1 MKRFK
6 FILLIHIAFLFFY
19 SFYSLGQEQF
29 KIEKPNLIVN
39 NGQLFITYD
48 LNNKDYDYTIDIEI
62 INSSGVKINASAL
75 SGDLGPSI
83 KAGDNKTIIWN
94 LTQDNIFL
102 DEDISVRIVGNVSPK
117 TYNKGILLMQSAV
130 WPGWGQTKL
139 TKGKPYWIVGF
150 AGVACIAG
158 SYVYNQKSLESY
170 DNYVTA
176 ISYQD
181 SEKYYDESMSQDKT
195 SKILAYSAIGIWAIN
210 LVWVAVMPNRVKMNS
225 YSQKYS
231 LQLAPLNIGD
241 KNTSVA
247 LGIRLNL

>member
-1 MKRFK
+1 MKELRF
-6 FILLIHIAFLFFY
+6 LHIIFFFLFSYCVF
-19 SFYSLGQEQF
+19 GQGNI
-29 KIEKPNLIVN
+29 KIDKPNLIVN

-48 LNNKDYDYTIDIEI
+48 LNNSDYDYTIDIEI

-75 SGDLGPSI
+75 SGDLGPSV
-83 KAGDNKTIIWN
+83 KAGDDKTIIWN

-102 DEDISVRIVGNVSPK
+102 DEDISVRIVGNVTAK
-117 TYNKGILLMQSAV
+117 KYNKGILLMQSTV

-170 DNYVTA
+170 DKYVTA
-176 ISYQD
+176 MSFAD
-181 SEKYYDESMSQDKT
+181 SEKYYDESVSLDNT
-195 SKILAYSAIGIWAIN
+195 SRILAYSAIGIWAIN
-210 LVWVAVMPNRVKMNS
+210 LVWVAVMPNRAKVNS

-231 LQLAPLNIGD
+231 LQLSPVNLGD
-241 KNTSVA
+241 KNSSVA
-247 LGIRLNL
+247 FGIRLNL

>member
-1 MKRFK
+1 MKELRF
-6 FILLIHIAFLFFY
+6 LHIIFFFLFSYCVF
-19 SFYSLGQEQF
+19 GQGNI
-29 KIEKPNLIVN
+29 KIDKPNLIVN

-48 LNNKDYDYTIDIEI
+48 LNNSDYDYTIDIEI

-75 SGDLGPSI
+75 SGDLGPSV
-83 KAGDNKTIIWN
+83 KAGDDKTIIWN

-102 DEDISVRIVGNVSPK
+102 DEDISVRIVGNVTAK
-117 TYNKGILLMQSAV
+117 KYNKGILLMQSTV

-150 AGVACIAG
+150 AGLACIAG

-170 DNYVTA
+170 DKYVA
-176 ISYQD
+176 SISFQD
-181 SEKYYDESMSQDKT
+181 SEKYYDESMSQDQT

-231 LQLAPLNIGD
+231 LQLAPVNLGD
-241 KNTSVA
+241 KNASVA
-247 LGIRLNL
+247 FGIRLNL